1 MSSEEE
7 TGEHRE
13 RNKRDRSEECEDD
26 VSKKAKVA
34 ERPDDNQNSNN
45 NPNPKD
51 THHTIYTGGHT
62 LHYTGTHTHTTLPT
76 AKCLH
81 KKEPK

>member
-13 RNKRDRSEECEDD
+13 RSKRDRSEECEDD

-34 ERPDDNQNSNN
+34 ERPDDNQNPNN
-45 NPNPKD
+45 NPNLNPNPKVFLRMIISTTWLWKRHQSA
-51 THHTIYTGGHT
+51 TH
-62 LHYTGTHTHTTLPT
+62 LQVFSP
-76 AKCLH
+76 CLQ
-81 KKEPK
+81 